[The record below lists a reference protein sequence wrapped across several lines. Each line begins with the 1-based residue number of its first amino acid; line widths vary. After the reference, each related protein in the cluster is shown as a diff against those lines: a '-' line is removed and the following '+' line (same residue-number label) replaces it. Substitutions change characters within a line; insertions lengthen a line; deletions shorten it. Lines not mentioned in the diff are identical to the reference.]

1 MAIYSNPF
9 GGVRLTGEDAEKF
22 LRQVRYGRPNAA
34 AKATAARA
42 KIMGEKFRKHGGVIP
57 MRLDPKTGKITFAD

>member
-9 GGVRLTGEDAEKF
+9 GGVRLTGEDDEKF

-34 AKATAARA
+34 AKATAARG
-42 KIMGEKFRKHGGVIP
+42 KILGEKFRKYGGRIP
-57 MRLDPKTGKITFAD
+57 MRLDPKTGKYIPVD

>member
-9 GGVRLTGEDAEKF
+9 GSIRLTGEDAEKF

-34 AKATAARA
+34 AKETFAGA
-42 KIMGEKFRKHGGVIP
+42 KKMGEQFRKHGDEIP
-57 MRLDPKTGKITFAD
+57 MRLNPKTGKVAFVD